1 MISVRPHELFQRD
14 GANIFCRVPLRM
26 TQAALG
32 GEIEVPTIDGSAAK
46 VKIPAGTQS
55 GDQFRLRGKGFSVLR
70 STQRGDMY
78 IQVAVETPQNLTR
91 RQRELLEEFER
102 ESKGNAAGSP
112 EHEGFFAKVK
122 EFFESRG

>member
-1 MISVRPHELFQRD
+1 
-14 GANIFCRVPLRM
+14 VPLRM

-55 GDQFRLRGKGFSVLR
+55 GEQFRLRAKGFSVLR
-70 STQRGDMY
+70 SAQRGDMY
-78 IQVAVETPQNLTR
+78 IQVAVETPQHLTR
-91 RQRELLEEFER
+91 KQRELLEEFET
-102 ESKGNAAGSP
+102 EAKTHTSGSP

-122 EFFESRG
+122 EFFEGKI